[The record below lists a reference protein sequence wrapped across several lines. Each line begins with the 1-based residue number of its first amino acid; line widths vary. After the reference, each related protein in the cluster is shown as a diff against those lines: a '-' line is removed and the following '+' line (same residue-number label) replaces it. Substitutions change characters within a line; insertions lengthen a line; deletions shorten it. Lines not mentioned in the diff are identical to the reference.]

1 MADAGLVKLP
11 LSRDVGWSQELLENV
26 DLEQFWTLLSEC
38 GGDKINFDQFSSVA
52 QQVKAVG

>member
-1 MADAGLVKLP
+1 MKLP

-52 QQVKAVG
+52 QQAKAVG